1 MMSMFANILV
11 LVVLSS
17 GHRIAPIDTFRIL
30 VHLELTFHVLWKLS
44 IYFLLDLKDPSQ
56 VNQRYMLF
64 LHAFFYFECLFLEFK
79 VLFLMEMA
87 GPSIT

>member
-30 VHLELTFHVLWKLS
+30 VNLELTFHVLWKLS
-44 IYFLLDLKDPSQ
+44 VYFVLDFKDPSQ
-56 VNQRYMLF
+56 VDERNMLF
-64 LHAFFYFECLFLEFK
+64 LDTFFYLKCLFLEFK

-87 GPSIT
+87 RPSIT